1 MAVQPIRPLELMK
14 DSSITKFEFSDFI
27 GVWENFV
34 PPVLCESVIN
44 HFNDIVINSSITPS
58 QSIDCYMDGEK
69 QFPNGKLGRSDQAI
83 LLNQTS
89 QPLSSNI
96 NQYLQASASHYVD
109 KYSQLKGCKLI
120 SSDLKVQK
128 TSPEGGYHQW
138 HYENS
143 GYDFCNRELVWILYL
158 NTMPEGEAETEF
170 MYQKRRIRPT
180 QGTVIIWP
188 AGLTHVHK
196 GNTVFTEDKYILTG
210 WYLKI
215 P

>member
-14 DSSITKFEFSDFI
+14 DSSITKYEFSDFI
-27 GVWENFV
+27 GVWQNFV
-34 PPVLCESVIN
+34 PPVLCESIIN
-44 HFNDIVINSSITPS
+44 HFNDITINSSIIEKET
-58 QSIDCYMDGEK
+58 IDYMDGEK
-69 QFPNGKLGRSDQAI
+69 QFSDGKLGRSDQSI

-89 QPLSSNI
+89 QPLSNNV

-109 KYSQLKGCKLI
+109 KYSQLKACKLI
-120 SSDLKVQK
+120 STDLKVQK
-128 TSPEGGYHQW
+128 TLPEGGYHHW

-143 GYDFCNRELVWILYL
+143 GYDFSNRELVWILYL

-180 QGTVIIWP
+180 QGTVVIWP